1 MQLLDG
7 KKVSE
12 QLLEELKAEVEKLA
26 SEGKKIPHL
35 AVILVGNNPASETY
49 VGSKIKTCERIG
61 FKATLIR
68 LTNTVEEVELL
79 DKIQEL
85 NEDPEIDGFIVQ
97 SPLPKH
103 ISDEKIINAISPLKD
118 VDGFHPENLGRMAL
132 NMPAFLPA
140 TPYGVLT
147 LLERYNIPTA
157 GKHCVVL
164 GRSHIVG
171 LPMSLLMVRNS
182 KQGNCTVTICHS
194 KTVDVKKYT
203 LQADILIV
211 ATGQTECV
219 TADMVKEGAVVI
231 DIGISRVP
239 DASKKSGFRL
249 AGDVKFDEV
258 ASKCSYITPVP
269 GGVGPMTIASLLKNT
284 LEGVKRK
291 IH

>member
-1 MQLLDG
+1 MILLDG

-12 QLLEELKAEVEKLA
+12 QILEEIRIEVEKLK
-26 SEGKKIPHL
+26 SDNKKIPHL

-61 FKATLIR
+61 FKSTLIH
-68 LTNTVEEVELL
+68 LPDTIEESALL
-79 DKIQEL
+79 KKIEEL
-85 NEDPEIDGFIVQ
+85 NNAPDIDGFIVQ

-103 ISDEKIINAISPLKD
+103 ISDEKVINAIAPLKD

-140 TPYGVLT
+140 TPYGIIE
-147 LLERYNIPTA
+147 LLARYNIPTS
-157 GKHCVVL
+157 GKHCVVV

-171 LPMSLLMVRNS
+171 LPVSLLMVRNS
-182 KQGNCTVTICHS
+182 KPGNCTVTICHS
-194 KTVDVKKYT
+194 KTENLKKFT

-211 ATGQTECV
+211 ATGKTESI
-219 TADMVKEGAVVI
+219 TADMVKGGVVVI
-231 DIGISRVP
+231 DVGISRVP
-239 DASKKSGFRL
+239 DTTKKSGYRL

-258 ASKCSYITPVP
+258 APKCRYITPVP

-291 IH
+291 EK